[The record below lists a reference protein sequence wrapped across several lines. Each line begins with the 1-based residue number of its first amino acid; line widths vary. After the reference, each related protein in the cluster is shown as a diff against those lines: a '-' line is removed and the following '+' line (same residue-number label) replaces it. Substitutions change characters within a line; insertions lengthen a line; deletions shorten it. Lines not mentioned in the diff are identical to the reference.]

1 MEQHNIVNVVAYLI
15 AMRADIK
22 FDHYSLVIRNDNDK
36 LIRPECRVTDYVGR
50 QKINGNDTNVFY
62 LYHLRAK
69 RTLKVKQFV
78 AVLVPLASLAEGRD
92 CPLARNE
99 KTSPVPGLN

>member
-1 MEQHNIVNVVAYLI
+1 VVTCFI

-22 FDHYSLVIRNDNDK
+22 FDHYSLVIR
-36 LIRPECRVTDYVGR
+36 PECRVTECVGS
-50 QKINGNDTNVFY
+50 QKIKGNDTNVFY
-62 LYHLRAK
+62 LYHLRTK

-99 KTSPVPGLN
+99 KTSPVPGLNWRNRP